1 MLYGSQKRFDKNGD
15 GKLKGAE
22 WQRWYQ
28 YAYGDEIEAKEK
40 RSRANAAA
48 EQKRAQ
54 IAADF
59 ADHVSDLINWMYR
72 DLAHLEGEREDQA
85 IRTMH
90 LALYVISAALQ
101 TQTIDESMRYLLR
114 AFWNEFQPTLDE
126 SVYQALCTKQVMFAE
141 IGEISEKR
149 LGSFWRN
156 LLDNLPPERR
166 VGKDDDLQELLD
178 DTNRLYNYFRDDSA
192 PEIDF
197 AKEIEPYWAAIRLP
211 EEPEEA
217 EEYDEDEE
225 PEEESKPW
233 TDYYKK
239 TGPVGNSG
247 GYYQFCKV
255 QFKDGGSPYAYLTGG
270 LPLAV
275 GDFVVVPVG
284 NRNAEKTGRVTDVFV
299 CAAQDAPYPPEK
311 TKFVLRKTEQTAFPT
326 KKAAKKEAQPEQVQ
340 AAKKKPISTPPA
352 AAKPKADT
360 SKSAEPPVP
369 TQPVAEKSEPEA
381 PETAAATE
389 PPKEKR
395 RVPWGWL
402 VAAAAVA
409 AFVIFALP
417 PIKRTAE
424 AQRQKV
430 IALQAK
436 QKAEREREAKR
447 AEQERIEEAER
458 AAETAAAR
466 EKSLKEQYSGKLP
479 VDGMPV
485 SGLPY
490 TSLGAPTKTEKCQF
504 YDNMDVHRRY
514 KILHWYNSE
523 GQVIASC
530 HSHQPKGAAQ
540 EIIYAFTYYEN
551 PIGRPN
557 SAAAWTPPSTSSSN
571 SGSIRDD
578 YDNPEDLFEDNRDW
592 YDDEDEAWD
601 EWENG

>member
-1 MLYGSQKRFDKNGD
+1 MLHGSQKRFDKDGD
-15 GKLKGAE
+15 GKLSMREWNSWYYYAVGADE
-22 WQRWYQ
+22 DARKRRA
-28 YAYGDEIEAKEK
+28 AY
-40 RSRANAAA
+40 AAA
-48 EQKRAQ
+48 EQKRAE
-54 IAADF
+54 IAEGF
-59 ADHVSDLINWMYR
+59 AAHAANIINWMYR
-72 DLAHLEGEREDQA
+72 NLAHLEGEREDQA

-101 TQTIDESMRYLLR
+101 TQTVSDGLRYLLR
-114 AFWNEFQPTLDE
+114 AFWNAFQPSLKE
-126 SVYQALCTKQVMFAE
+126 SVYQGLCAKQLIFEE
-141 IGEISEKR
+141 IGVIRSDR
-149 LGSFWRN
+149 LGSFWME
-156 LLDNLPPERR
+156 LLYSLPPERR
-166 VGKDDDLQELLD
+166 VGKDADLQELLD
-178 DTNRLYNYFRDDSA
+178 DTSRLYNYFRDDDT
-192 PEIDF
+192 PEIDY
-197 AKEIEPYWAAIRLP
+197 AALIEPYWAKIRLP
-211 EEPEEA
+211 EESEEESDADEEEPDEDTESEEA
-217 EEYDEDEE
+217 ELQPDV
-225 PEEESKPW
+225 PEQ
-233 TDYYKK
+233 
-239 TGPVGNSG
+239 N
-247 GYYQFCKV
+247 GYYTFCMV
-255 QFKDGGSPYAYLTGG
+255 QFQDGGAPYAYLTGG
-270 LPLAV
+270 ISLKT
-275 GDFVVVPVG
+275 GEFVIVPVG
-284 NRNAEKTGRVTDVFV
+284 KYDKERLGRVTDVFV
-299 CAAQDAPYPPEK
+299 CTAQDAPYPPER
-311 TKFVLRKTEQTAFPT
+311 TKFVLRKAEQAAFPA
-326 KKAAKKEAQPEQVQ
+326 KKPAKKEAQPAPMQ

-369 TQPVAEKSEPEA
+369 TQPVAEKSKPEA
-381 PETAAATE
+381 PKTVPAPE

-402 VAAAAVA
+402 IAAAAVA

-424 AQRQKV
+424 TQRQKV
-430 IALQAK
+430 IALQAE

-447 AEQERIEEAER
+447 AEEQERIEEAKR

-551 PIGRPN
+551 PIGRPK
-557 SAAAWTPPSTSSSN
+557 SAAAWTLPSTSSSN

-578 YDNPEDLFEDNRDW
+578 YDNPEDLYEDNPDW